1 MGSNRA
7 AKLAGI
13 LKKKI
18 SEIIQTDLKDPR
30 IGFVTITEV
39 EVSGDLRYV
48 KVYFTVLGN
57 EKEKKSAVIGLK
69 HATGFIRQLIAKGVE
84 LKFVPEIVF
93 KFDEAYERER
103 QINELLERIKRE
115 DDQRA
120 RRRNRGTK
128 EI

>member
-7 AKLAGI
+7 AKLAGT

-18 SEIIQTDLKDPR
+18 SKIIQTEIRDPR

-39 EVSGDLRYV
+39 KVSGDLRHV
-48 KVYFTVLGN
+48 KVYFSVFGN
-57 EKEKKSAVIGLK
+57 EKEKKSAIIGLK
-69 HATGFIRQLIAKGVE
+69 HATGFIRQLIARGIE
-84 LKFVPEIVF
+84 LRYVPEIVF
-93 KFDEAYERER
+93 EFDEIYEHELR
-103 QINELLERIKRE
+103 INELLERIKRE

-120 RRRNRGTK
+120 KGRNKGAE